1 LTPISRDGYGTNECS
16 ASEHNCV
23 VPSIAA
29 GFVMSWDSSGDLS
42 GYEETRAIAAAGVAV
57 V

>member
-1 LTPISRDGYGTNECS
+1 MLIIRTQLCLCG
-16 ASEHNCV
+16 ALLL
-23 VPSIAA
+23 

-42 GYEETRAIAAAGVAV
+42 GYEETRAIAAAGMAV